1 MQKLLKS
8 KQNGLWATRLRPEFK
23 NMFGELLPDDI
34 QNIIQEHFLSFI
46 KVDRYIGFIEGFD
59 ACVCLNS
66 GYVDNTTTLLYTTT
80 DFRDILN

>member
-1 MQKLLKS
+1 MLLISGNTFFLDLKALEKKLQKLLKS

-46 KVDRYIGFIEGFD
+46 KVDRYIGFIEGIR
-59 ACVCLNS
+59 V
-66 GYVDNTTTLLYTTT
+66 
-80 DFRDILN
+80 